1 MHKILIFGLSISI
14 LAISACQTGSSP
26 NTQASATE
34 SGSLERQGDHRQSF
48 VNEPDYIER
57 LKRLLELENQALQ
70 LAVDEPLK
78 LGSIGSAILDIY
90 PHSQTGH
97 YALSRFYAYVEST
110 QAQQYHKTVLAQLQN
125 EMRANGDG
133 SAGAPFPVLTI
144 NDARTYAINR
154 STKPVGALYQ
164 TTAVDN
170 FRLLLVVQPEQAQL
184 DQLHFDLAP
193 MLEGFAQASSA
204 LAEHPSGS
212 GPSQAQMKSPWAL
225 MRWLAAGRD
234 TAAQAAIGRFLSLE
248 QNYDD
253 AISWL
258 RVAARVENVLANS
271 LLASIYLVKAEASD
285 VASEREENLQL
296 ALENHLQAIAMGS
309 TDAMYILANLY
320 LNDVYGE
327 DNRVASIP
335 LLEQAG
341 ELGNAD
347 ALMYLGYLYSAGRE
361 VPQNTETSANYFR
374 KAASLNN
381 TEAKIIYGRFISSGA
396 QTPST
401 SKQDQEQARQWLEDL
416 TSSAEAMVVL
426 GNLHAKGIGTRMS
439 TSRAVRSYKK
449 AVNIDP
455 KDADIVNEVAWT
467 LTVST
472 IPRLQRT
479 RYAKQI
485 MDKLMT
491 ASEQAMAR
499 PEYLD
504 TWAATHAAT
513 GDFAGA
519 KNLQLKAIQIA
530 TDNNRDDV
538 IDILKKHLGLFEAR
552 TTVTEQTP

>member
-14 LAISACQTGSSP
+14 LASSACQTGSSP

-320 LNDVYGE
+320 
-327 DNRVASIP
+327 
-335 LLEQAG
+335 
-341 ELGNAD
+341 
-347 ALMYLGYLYSAGRE
+347 
-361 VPQNTETSANYFR
+361 
-374 KAASLNN
+374 AA
-381 TEAKIIYGRFISSGA
+381 
-396 QTPST
+396 
-401 SKQDQEQARQWLEDL
+401 
-416 TSSAEAMVVL
+416 
-426 GNLHAKGIGTRMS
+426 
-439 TSRAVRSYKK
+439 
-449 AVNIDP
+449 
-455 KDADIVNEVAWT
+455 
-467 LTVST
+467 
-472 IPRLQRT
+472 
-479 RYAKQI
+479 
-485 MDKLMT
+485 
-491 ASEQAMAR
+491 
-499 PEYLD
+499 
-504 TWAATHAAT
+504 
-513 GDFAGA
+513 
-519 KNLQLKAIQIA
+519 
-530 TDNNRDDV
+530 
-538 IDILKKHLGLFEAR
+538 
-552 TTVTEQTP
+552 